1 MITIEDRKKR
11 WCDFY
16 AGAIRT
22 IIYID
27 INDGETETV
36 LPSPDTKDKFIT
48 RTVNRYH
55 KLMDHIEWLDDDRI
69 PYISAIAPMGTATFA
84 HAFGSPVAYPENTS
98 PFALPLIFSAVE
110 LAKIKKPQLENSNL
124 MEIIEYGY
132 KLRKEVPG
140 ALMKL
145 PDIQSPLDIAAMI
158 WDKTDFFMAL
168 YEEPNA
174 VKDLIGMTSSLLT
187 EFLELWFK
195 AFGNEF
201 IAHYPDYYMP
211 FGITLSE
218 DEIGSISTEHF
229 WEFSMPELVNLSV
242 HFGGRIGIHC
252 CANAKHQWGLLKSI
266 PGLVMLNLVQPD
278 DVLREASSFF
288 RDGPCQMF
296 SSDKAYDFGAK
307 VVLYGNNPTKTEALS
322 TLIELR
328 KYSEEFKMI

>member
-22 IIYID
+22 IIQMN
-27 INDGETETV
+27 INYGETETV
-36 LPSPDTKDKFIT
+36 FPSPDTMDKFFT
-48 RTVNRYH
+48 QAVNRYH

-69 PYISAIAPMGTATFA
+69 PYISATMGTDIFA
-84 HAFGSPVAYPENTS
+84 HAFGAHVVYPGNS
-98 PFALPLIFSAVE
+98 NPYALPLIFSAAE
-110 LAKIKKPQLENSNL
+110 LTKIKKPQLENSTL

-132 KLRKEVPG
+132 KLRKEVPR
-140 ALMKL
+140 ALIQI

-195 AFGNEF
+195 TFGNEF

-218 DEIGSISTEHF
+218 DEIGCISKEHF
-229 WEFSMPELVNLSV
+229 KEFSMPELVNLSE
-242 HFGGRIGIHC
+242 HFGGQIGIHC
-252 CANAKHQWGLLKSI
+252 CANAKHQWGLLKAI
-266 PGLVMLNLVQPD
+266 PGLVMLNLVQGD

-288 RDGPCQMF
+288 REGPCQMF
-296 SSDKAYDFGAK
+296 SSDKEYDFGAK
-307 VVLYGNNPTKTEALS
+307 VVLYGNNPAKTEALS
-322 TLIELR
+322 TLVELR
-328 KYSEEFKMI
+328 KYSDEFKVI